1 MVDRLPVLKAL
12 ADDSRHAIFTE
23 LGRSERPLSTL
34 ELAQRLDLHPNT
46 VRLHLERL
54 RAVGLV
60 RASTAG
66 QGSVGRPQH
75 HWALS
80 ADAAGAAL
88 LPDGSRV
95 LAQLLAEALAQT
107 LAHTATH
114 TAAHTAVRT
123 AGGSDAGEATL
134 VVTGRRAGAARTAR
148 PRLGGARRQ
157 ERRTPREACLA
168 VVLDELG
175 DLGFDPV
182 AEGTGPTREVA
193 FTRCPFRELAT
204 AYPDL
209 VCTLHRGM
217 TEGIVA
223 AAAERTPGVRAAVTA
238 FGTLVD
244 ADPCRA
250 ELSLA
255 GD

>member
-1 MVDRLPVLKAL
+1 MLKAL
-12 ADDSRHAIFTE
+12 ADDSRYAIFTE
-23 LGRSERPLSTL
+23 LGRSECPLSTI

-66 QGSVGRPQH
+66 QGGVGRPQH

-80 ADAAGAAL
+80 ADAAGVGL

-95 LAQLLAEALAQT
+95 LAHLLAEALAQT
-107 LAHTATH
+107 LAQTAQT
-114 TAAHTAVRT
+114 V
-123 AGGSDAGEATL
+123 AGPDAGSDAGEATL
-134 VVTGRRAGAARTAR
+134 VAIGRRAGAARTAR
-148 PRLGGARRQ
+148 RPMAGGRRR
-157 ERRTPREACLA
+157 ERRSPREACLA
-168 VVLDELG
+168 AVLDELG

-223 AAAERTPGVRAAVTA
+223 AAAERTPGARAAVTA

-255 GD
+255 GG